1 LCNSTHVRIGLQS
14 DTLRV
19 QSDTSSPSP
28 GDNESEGSSEAL
40 PTARASA
47 GLPLRRDVLKGA
59 AALASGT
66 LAAVRLG
73 SGPAAA
79 RPADLVAAA
88 PNVQPLAAAADAPL
102 AQAAPNAPATD
113 ETAKLDPYRENSDG
127 QYLTTEQ
134 GLRISSTDDSLKAGQ
149 RGPTLLEDFH
159 FREKITHFDH
169 ERIPERVVH
178 ARGAGA
184 HGTFQVYQSM
194 AALTRAAF
202 LQDPSKPTPVFVR
215 FSTVNGFRGSADT
228 ARDARGFATKFFTQ
242 EGVFDLVGNNIPVFF
257 IQDAIKFPDLVHA
270 FKPEPHNEIPQASTA
285 HDNFWDF
292 ASLVPESTH
301 MNLWVLS
308 DRAIPRS
315 FRMMDGFGVNTF
327 RFVNEQGT
335 ARFIKFHWKSL
346 QGAHSLV
353 WDEAQKLAGKDPD
366 WLRRDLWDAI
376 DHGNFPEWE
385 FGVQVIEEQDE
396 LAFSFDVLDA
406 TKIWPEELVPVQRI
420 GKLTLNRN
428 PDNFFAETEQSA
440 FHPGHVVP
448 GIDFSDDPLLQGR
461 LFSYFDTQINRFNS
475 VNFAEVPINRPT
487 APVHNNQQDGYLRQ
501 RIHQGRTNYFP
512 NSLANNS
519 PNVAPPSAGGY
530 VPYAENVQ
538 GQKVRSRSDSFKDY
552 FSQAT
557 MFWNSLSEPER
568 QHLVQAAHFELGK
581 VETKAIRQRMVDI
594 FENVDHDLA
603 MQVAAG
609 IGIAGPSDGVKAVT
623 RDAIPPPSGRRT
635 VDSSPAVSLENTPK
649 GPLKGR
655 KVAVLVAD
663 GVDAAGLQSVKA
675 ALEGVGITVEVV
687 APVLGS
693 VKGAGGEDVPVDR
706 SFITTGSVMYDAV
719 FVPGGKQSV
728 NTLKALGNPLQ
739 FVNEA
744 FAHFKPI
751 AALTDGADLLSASDI
766 ARVLQLGSTPAT
778 QLNALPGVLVST
790 GVPDAQALAAQL
802 VDAIGQ
808 HRFWARGQSGHVP
821 A

>member
-1 LCNSTHVRIGLQS
+1 MQPEQPDRADAPAQPEPQLPQEQNPPTQS
-14 DTLRV
+14 F
-19 QSDTSSPSP
+19 
-28 GDNESEGSSEAL
+28 
-40 PTARASA
+40 SA
-47 GLPLRRDVLKGA
+47 LRRDVLKGA

-66 LAAVRLG
+66 VAALTLG
-73 SGPAAA
+73 KGPAAA
-79 RPADLVAAA
+79 HPLDLPTSSPTDRPTDLASVGTVESAVDRAA
-88 PNVQPLAAAADAPL
+88 PDV
-102 AQAAPNAPATD
+102 PASD
-113 ETAKLDPYRENSDG
+113 ESKKLDPYRENPDG
-127 QYLTTEQ
+127 EYLTTDQ
-134 GLRISSTDDSLKAGQ
+134 GLRVSHTDDSLKAGQ

-184 HGTFQVYQSM
+184 HGVFQVYQSM
-194 AALTRAAF
+194 AQYTKAGF
-202 LQDPSKPTPVFVR
+202 LQNPARQTPVFVR

-301 MNLWVLS
+301 MNMWVLS
-308 DRAIPRS
+308 DRALPRS

-335 ARFIKFHWKSL
+335 GRFIKFHWKAVL
-346 QGAHSLV
+346 GVHSVV

-366 WLRRDLWDAI
+366 WLRRDLWEAI
-376 DHGNFPEWE
+376 DQGNFPEWE
-385 FGVQVIEEQDE
+385 FGVQIIEEQDE

-440 FHPGHVVP
+440 FHPGHVVA

-461 LFSYFDTQINRFNS
+461 LFSYFDTQINRFNGA
-475 VNFAEVPINRPT
+475 NFAEVPINRPV
-487 APVHNNQQDGYLRQ
+487 APVHNNQQDGYMRQ

-512 NSLANNS
+512 NSLGNNS
-519 PNVAPPSAGGY
+519 PNVAPASAGGF
-530 VPYAENVQ
+530 VPYPENVG
-538 GQKVRSRSDSFKDY
+538 GQKVRARSDSFKDY

-557 MFWNSLSEPER
+557 LFWNSLSEPER
-568 QHLVQAAHFELGK
+568 QHLIQAAHFELGK
-581 VETKAIRQRMVDI
+581 VETKAVRQRMVDI
-594 FENVDHDLA
+594 FEHVDHGLA

-609 IGIAGPSDGVKAVT
+609 IGIAGPSADAPSVAKDAV
-623 RDAIPPPSGRRT
+623 PPPTGRRS
-635 VDSSPAVSLENTPK
+635 VDSSPVLSQESTPK
-649 GPLKGR
+649 GLVKGR
-655 KVAVLVAD
+655 KVAILAAD
-663 GVDAAGLQSVKA
+663 GVNAAELQGVKA

-687 APVLGS
+687 APVLGT

-706 SFITTGSVMYDAV
+706 SFLTTASVLYDGVYIPGGNGSVD
-719 FVPGGKQSV
+719 
-728 NTLKALGNPLQ
+728 TLKGQGSALH

-751 AALTDGADLLSASDI
+751 GAIGDGVGLLTASDVGRVLAPGADAS
-766 ARVLQLGSTPAT
+766 S
-778 QLNALPGVLVST
+778 QLNAIPGVIAVAS
-790 GVPDAQALAAQL
+790 GADVPTFASRLA
-802 VDAIGQ
+802 DAIGQ
-808 HRFWARGQSGHVP
+808 HRFWARAHKDQVP